1 MVSDWYL
8 YWEEEVEGATATTS
22 APVSSGPAP
31 ALLAT
36 TTVDA
41 SPAYYTSS
49 YHTAKYWY
57 PASCSGWHSLSKAYL
72 EFPFRRSRIF
82 SRSIRVA
89 VKVRGANAWRRAEER
104 LALSYAATMSRA
116 MDIIT
121 EVKKLDL
128 PLGQYVVIGS
138 GIMAQLGLRE
148 ANDVDIA
155 VTAALYATLRASGD
169 WDEEERYGKI
179 FLKQGAVEIN
189 PRLDWERYAT
199 TTEEAIASAT
209 IIDGVPF
216 INFNELVMFKRVLG
230 RGRRIWLTSLLS
242 RSTSQ
247 DEPVT
252 PNAHAHQCRWRG
264 GWRGAAWMRRCCSFI
279 GHEQQLT

>member
-1 MVSDWYL
+1 L
-8 YWEEEVEGATATTS
+8 
-22 APVSSGPAP
+22 
-31 ALLAT
+31 ALL
-36 TTVDA
+36 
-41 SPAYYTSS
+41 
-49 YHTAKYWY
+49 
-57 PASCSGWHSLSKAYL
+57 
-72 EFPFRRSRIF
+72 
-82 SRSIRVA
+82 
-89 VKVRGANAWRRAEER
+89 
-104 LALSYAATMSRA
+104 YAATMSRA

-155 VTAALYATLRASGD
+155 VTPDLYATLRASGE

-179 FLKQGAVEIN
+179 FLKKDAVEIN

-216 INFNELVMFKRVLG
+216 INLNELVMFKRALG
-230 RGRRIWLTSLLS
+230 RAKDLADIVIIEEHLAG
-242 RSTSQ
+242 
-247 DEPVT
+247 
-252 PNAHAHQCRWRG
+252 
-264 GWRGAAWMRRCCSFI
+264 
-279 GHEQQLT
+279 